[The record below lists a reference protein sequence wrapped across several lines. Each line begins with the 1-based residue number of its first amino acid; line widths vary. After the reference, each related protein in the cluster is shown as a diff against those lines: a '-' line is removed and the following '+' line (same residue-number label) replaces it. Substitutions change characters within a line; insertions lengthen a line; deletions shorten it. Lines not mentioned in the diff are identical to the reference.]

1 MAHRADSTA
10 LIIGGSIGG
19 LLTATAIHQ
28 AFDEV
33 VIVESD
39 DLPEQPGHRSGVP
52 QGSQVHA
59 LLAIGVRS
67 MEQLLPGL
75 IDQLVEAG
83 GVRMDAGC
91 DVAIYEAEGWA
102 GRVKSEAHVV
112 SMRRT
117 HLEHLVRRRVLEL
130 PNVTLRPGE
139 VVGLTGDGKRV
150 TGVRL
155 HGGPEI
161 GPGIGTEIGTEIPS
175 DLVVDSSGRGSRAPV
190 WLAELGCARPE
201 DQELRSYVGYAT
213 VPVRLP
219 DGAFPD
225 GVPAILSHP
234 NPANH
239 YGSSVIP
246 VDDGLHLF
254 GALGMMKCYPPTE
267 REAFLAHLDK
277 ASSPLVAELARKAE
291 FVGEITGY
299 RMPGT
304 RRRLWT
310 GIERPD
316 GFAAVGD
323 SVLSINPLY
332 GQGMS
337 VVAVEALAMRALAG
351 RADVHDGRLG
361 RRIQDAV
368 EPIVERVFQLVCAI
382 DGRYPDAKLIGLD
395 PMPPEMAAMA
405 RAMGELATED
415 VEASR
420 AFRYAVQFFANEEL
434 MSRSLVT
441 KVLDWMGSGRTVEEV
456 NNDPRTIPGILGVAD
471 PATVPTFDP

>member
-1 MAHRADSTA
+1 MNRSGTAHRAT
-10 LIIGGSIGG
+10 IIGGSIGG
-19 LLTATAIHQ
+19 LLTAAAIHQ

-39 DLPEQPGHRSGVP
+39 ELPEQPAHRAGVP
-52 QGSQVHA
+52 QGNQVHA

-67 MEQLLPGL
+67 MEQLLPGVV
-75 IDQLVEAG
+75 DDLVAAG
-83 GVRMDAGC
+83 GVMMDAGC

-117 HLEHLVRRRVLEL
+117 HLEHVIRGRVLEL
-130 PNVTLRPGE
+130 QNVELRPAE
-139 VVGLTGDGKRV
+139 VVGLLGDSARV
-150 TGVRL
+150 TGVKLDGRSD
-155 HGGPEI
+155 GSADGRD
-161 GPGIGTEIGTEIPS
+161 GIES
-175 DLVVDSSGRGSRAPV
+175 DLVIDSSGRGSRAPV
-190 WLAELGCARPE
+190 WLEELGCTRPS

-219 DGAFPD
+219 EGAFPE

-234 NPANH
+234 NPGNH

-246 VDDGLHLF
+246 VGDGLHLF
-254 GALGMMKCYPPTE
+254 GALGMMKCYPSTE
-267 REAFLAHLDK
+267 RQAFLEHMDK

-291 FVGEITGY
+291 FVGEIDGY

-304 RRRLWT
+304 RRRVWT
-310 GIERPD
+310 TVGRPD

-337 VVAVEALAMRALAG
+337 VVAVEAVAIRALTM
-351 RADVHDGRLG
+351 RADVHDGRLA
-361 RRIQDAV
+361 RRIQDSI
-368 EPIVERVFQLVCAI
+368 EPIVERVFQLVCSI
-382 DGRYPDAKLIGLD
+382 DGRYPDAKRIGLE
-395 PMPPEMAAMA
+395 PMPPEMVAMA

-415 VEASR
+415 AEASR

-434 MSRSLVT
+434 MSQSLIT
-441 KVLDWMGSGRTVEEV
+441 KVMEWMGSGRSVAAEY
-456 NNDPRTIPGILGVAD
+456 NDPHTVPGILGVAE
-471 PATVPTFDP
+471 PATIPAFGP